1 MWVVHK
7 ADNNKNDAISFQGLF
22 SGNVSDRWANC
33 QNVNITHRSRRR
45 MDLHV
50 DLCVCTSIA
59 VFLFLRSERK
69 QALHEP

>member
-7 ADNNKNDAISFQGLF
+7 ADTHKNDAISFQGFF

-33 QNVNITHRSRRR
+33 QKVNKTQRSRRR

-50 DLCVCTSIA
+50 DPRVSSSIG

-69 QALHEP
+69 QAPVEP